1 MLREEREVLNVI
13 NAIETIYNEV
23 VESDDEYSKDYE
35 KNVTALCRAFDAL
48 IEQCPKE
55 TAALLDETNSSIIE
69 AVGLISFKSGFNTAI
84 SLILGK
90 NEIND
95 EGE

>member
-35 KNVTALCRAFDAL
+35 KFLN
-48 IEQCPKE
+48 EWEK
-55 TAALLDETNSSIIE
+55 LLEE
-69 AVGLISFKSGFNTAI
+69 
-84 SLILGK
+84 
-90 NEIND
+90 
-95 EGE
+95 

>member
-1 MLREEREVLNVI
+1 MI

-55 TAALLDETNSSIIE
+55 TAALLDETNSFIIE